1 MKKVFIMSI
10 LFLILLLT
18 GCKNVE
24 SVELTPVEILTQSA
38 EEIHQAIKE
47 KMSWDIQNYHISDY
61 YIETDEKAPLK
72 ISTVNDIVFDDLY
85 NTLDSEGHLG
95 DGHFFLSWL
104 PAWSEDLS
112 FRNMVV
118 DPASETD
125 ENNNSKNFYCIFEN
139 EQSVK
144 LYIFFYETD
153 GVWQSCGY
161 YINPVSEKYENP
173 ATDWSPCIQQI
184 DK

>member
-1 MKKVFIMSI
+1 MKKIFILI
-10 LFLILLLT
+10 LLFLILLLV
-18 GCKNVE
+18 GCGDVK
-24 SVELTPVEILTQSA
+24 SD
-38 EEIHQAIKE
+38 EEIHQDILD
-47 KMSWDIQNYHISDY
+47 KMSWDIHDFQISDY
-61 YIETDEKAPLK
+61 YIETDENVPLK
-72 ISTVNDIVFDDLY
+72 ISIVNDTVFDDLY
-85 NTLDSEGHLG
+85 NTLDSEGRLG

-118 DPASETD
+118 DLAGGTD
-125 ENNNSKNFYCIFEN
+125 EKNNSKNFYCIFEN

-144 LYIFFYETD
+144 LYIFFYETE
-153 GVWQSCGY
+153 GVWQSFGY
-161 YINPVSEKYENP
+161 YINSVSEKYENP